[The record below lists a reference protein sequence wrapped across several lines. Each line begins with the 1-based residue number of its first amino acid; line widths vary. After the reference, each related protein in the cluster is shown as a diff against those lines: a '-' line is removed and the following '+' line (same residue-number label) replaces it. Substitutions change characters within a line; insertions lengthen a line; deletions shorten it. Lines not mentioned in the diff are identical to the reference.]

1 VNAETLALIG
11 APAAG
16 KTTVG
21 RLVAEALGLPFTDVD
36 ALIEA
41 REGRLI
47 REIFVEDG
55 EPHFREL
62 ELAAS
67 LEALSA
73 PGVVALGGGAPMTP
87 AVADALRELPVVWL
101 TVSVGKAARRVGLDD
116 ARPLL
121 LGNMRGTLI
130 RLLRE
135 RTPVYESLASLTLD
149 TDGAEPGE
157 LAERIVEW
165 WQE

>member
-1 VNAETLALIG
+1 
-11 APAAG
+11 
-16 KTTVG
+16 
-21 RLVAEALGLPFTDVD
+21 
-36 ALIEA
+36 
-41 REGRLI
+41 
-47 REIFVEDG
+47 
-55 EPHFREL
+55 
-62 ELAAS
+62 
-67 LEALSA
+67 
-73 PGVVALGGGAPMTP
+73 M
-87 AVADALRELPVVWL
+87 ADRVRR
-101 TVSVGKAARRVGLDD
+101 KAARRVGLDD